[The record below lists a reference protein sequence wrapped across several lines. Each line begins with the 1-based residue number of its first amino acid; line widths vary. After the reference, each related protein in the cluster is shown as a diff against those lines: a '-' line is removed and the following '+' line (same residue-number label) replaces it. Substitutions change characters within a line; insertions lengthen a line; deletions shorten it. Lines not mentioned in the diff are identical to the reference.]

1 MVKTYPWYKGYQNP
15 NSRHWSKP
23 ILNVRVYICVNLP
36 FIVLGMRQTSLLD
49 NISYWK
55 KLYVYLLKWSVETNV
70 WHLINQAF
78 YHNYLIKWH
87 FLCFF
92 SVEFLTPVCIF
103 LIDSIYRVYIISDM
117 CIPTEF
123 GWRWN
128 KSRKTGNIWSKYT
141 TVVRVNTTLFY

>member
-1 MVKTYPWYKGYQNP
+1 MCLFTFYCSWHEADFITRQ
-15 NSRHWSKP
+15 
-23 ILNVRVYICVNLP
+23 YI
-36 FIVLGMRQTSLLD
+36 
-49 NISYWK
+49 
-55 KLYVYLLKWSVETNV
+55 LLKKIVCIPVEMVSWNKC
-70 WHLINQAF
+70 LASYQPS
-78 YHNYLIKWH
+78 
-87 FLCFF
+87 FLPQLFDKVALFVFF